1 MEPNQ
6 HLWAGPARKRQTADG
21 VAQFWDQRNTAAT
34 LRATGESNAASE
46 ASYRCNRRE
55 TSEIQAKAYL
65 AASHVRA
72 CAVYTHRAYCAD
84 HCVCA

>member
-21 VAQFWDQRNTAAT
+21 VAQFWDQRNTVAT

-55 TSEIQAKAYL
+55 TSETLSGSEPRTRMRSI
-65 AASHVRA
+65 
-72 CAVYTHRAYCAD
+72 YTPCLL
-84 HCVCA
+84 C